1 MIQNTQISN
10 DVTLSDEM
18 IQFDTQAKNILSY
31 ACIEAWIL
39 KGVVKEFQNYSVQRI
54 CSILTG
60 KKLKGIMLDG
70 ERKIQMINTRD
81 TVEGQQ
87 DIELDAFFQI
97 TVPEVDARIFLNV
110 ELQKAPGIKRW
121 LRRRGWY
128 YVTRLTTRQ
137 SGIVFEKSHYEQI
150 EKVYSIW
157 IVGGKRKKSRI
168 ERYQLQNGPN
178 ALEVMELVIIYL
190 GNPDDPDVSPIEQL
204 LNTLFS
210 ATMSIEKKKKILHDK
225 FFIAMHSDME
235 RTVEDVCNMSQ
246 GIWEMGCADGRK
258 IGRREGR
265 EEVMKEVAI
274 THAKEGFSQEYIA
287 RLLKVSVGQIRE
299 WIHA

>member
-10 DVTLSDEM
+10 DITLSDEM
-18 IQFDTQAKNILSY
+18 IQYDKQAKNILSY

-39 KGVVKEFQNYSVQRI
+39 KGVIKEFQNYSVQRI

-210 ATMSIEKKKKILHDK
+210 ATMSIEKKKKILRDK

>member
-1 MIQNTQISN
+1 MLQNTQISN
-10 DVTLSDEM
+10 DITLSDEM

-178 ALEVMELVIIYL
+178 PLEVMELVIIYL

-210 ATMSIEKKKKILHDK
+210 ATMSIEKKKKILRDK

-258 IGRREGR
+258 IGRREGC

>member
-10 DVTLSDEM
+10 DITLSDEM
-18 IQFDTQAKNILSY
+18 IQYDKQAKNILSY

-39 KGVVKEFQNYSVQRI
+39 KGVIKEFQNYSVQRI

-150 EKVYSIW
+150 EKVYSCIFQRENNTY
-157 IVGGKRKKSRI
+157 IY
-168 ERYQLQNGPN
+168 ER
-178 ALEVMELVIIYL
+178 
-190 GNPDDPDVSPIEQL
+190 
-204 LNTLFS
+204 
-210 ATMSIEKKKKILHDK
+210 
-225 FFIAMHSDME
+225 
-235 RTVEDVCNMSQ
+235 
-246 GIWEMGCADGRK
+246 
-258 IGRREGR
+258 
-265 EEVMKEVAI
+265 
-274 THAKEGFSQEYIA
+274 
-287 RLLKVSVGQIRE
+287 
-299 WIHA
+299 

>member
-10 DVTLSDEM
+10 DVTLSDKK

-39 KGVVKEFQNYSVQRI
+39 KEVVKEFQNYSVQRI

-97 TVPEVDARIFLNV
+97 TVPESDARIFLNV

-121 LRRRGWY
+121 LRKRGWY

-137 SGIVFEKSHYEQI
+137 NGIVFEKSHYEQI

-178 ALEVMELVIIYL
+178 PLEVMELVIIYL
-190 GNPDDPDVSPIEQL
+190 GNPDDTDVSPIEQL

>member
-10 DVTLSDEM
+10 DVTLSDKK
-18 IQFDTQAKNILSY
+18 IQFDTQAKKILSY
-31 ACIEAWIL
+31 ACIEVWIL
-39 KGVVKEFQNYSVQRI
+39 KGVIKEFQNYSVQRI
-54 CSILTG
+54 CSILAG
-60 KKLKGIMLDG
+60 KKLKVIIVDR

-178 ALEVMELVIIYL
+178 PLEVMELVIIYL

-210 ATMSIEKKKKILHDK
+210 ATMSIEKKKKILRDK

>member
-10 DVTLSDEM
+10 DITLSDEM

-39 KGVVKEFQNYSVQRI
+39 KEVIKEFQNYSVQRI

-210 ATMSIEKKKKILHDK
+210 ATMSIEKKKKILRDK

-274 THAKEGFSQEYIA
+274 THAKEGFSQ
-287 RLLKVSVGQIRE
+287 V
-299 WIHA
+299 

>member
-1 MIQNTQISN
+1 M
-10 DVTLSDEM
+10 
-18 IQFDTQAKNILSY
+18 
-31 ACIEAWIL
+31 
-39 KGVVKEFQNYSVQRI
+39 
-54 CSILTG
+54 
-60 KKLKGIMLDG
+60 
-70 ERKIQMINTRD
+70 
-81 TVEGQQ
+81 
-87 DIELDAFFQI
+87 
-97 TVPEVDARIFLNV
+97 
-110 ELQKAPGIKRW
+110 
-121 LRRRGWY
+121 
-128 YVTRLTTRQ
+128 TRLTTRQ

-168 ERYQLQNGPN
+168 ERYQLQNGPDP
-178 ALEVMELVIIYL
+178 LDVMELVIIYL
-190 GNPDDPDVSPIEQL
+190 GNPDDTDVSPIEQL

-210 ATMSIEKKKKILHDK
+210 ATMSIEKKKKILRDK

>member
-10 DVTLSDEM
+10 DVTLSDKK

-39 KGVVKEFQNYSVQRI
+39 KEVVKEFQNYSVQRI

-178 ALEVMELVIIYL
+178 PLEVMELVIIYL
-190 GNPDDPDVSPIEQL
+190 GNPDDTDVSPIEQL

-210 ATMSIEKKKKILHDK
+210 ATMSIEKKKKILRDK

>member
-10 DVTLSDEM
+10 DVTLSDKK

-39 KGVVKEFQNYSVQRI
+39 KEVVKEFQNYSVQRI

-168 ERYQLQNGPN
+168 ERYQLQNGPDP
-178 ALEVMELVIIYL
+178 LDVMELVIIYL
-190 GNPDDPDVSPIEQL
+190 GNPDDTDVSPIEQL

-210 ATMSIEKKKKILHDK
+210 ATMSIEKKKKILRDK